1 MSKYIII
8 GVESVQIEMLI
19 PSLSK
24 DILSSAQTLL
34 IEAFECV
41 LQSAQDHC
49 IARVQSNTTFNHLI
63 TKKQIRF
70 SCQNK

>member
-41 LQSAQDHC
+41 LQSAQDHF
-49 IARVQSNTTFNHLI
+49 V
-63 TKKQIRF
+63 
-70 SCQNK
+70 

>member
-19 PSLSK
+19 PSFIK
-24 DILSSAQTLL
+24 ILSSAQTLL

-41 LQSAQDHC
+41 LQSAQDHF
-49 IARVQSNTTFNHLI
+49 V
-63 TKKQIRF
+63 
-70 SCQNK
+70 